1 MNQRGLITASFAHAD
16 SLAALHQAAFADE
29 PWDAASFRDLLT
41 QPGMTGL
48 IDPRGGFLLLR
59 VVADE
64 AEIITIGAGPKRQ
77 GIGRDLLLAGLD
89 YGRRLGAAVVYLE
102 VAAGNQAARCFYDSF
117 GFTQAGLR
125 RRYYDNGED
134 ALVLKLSLSG

>member
-1 MNQRGLITASFAHAD
+1 MSLAEVITASAAHAPL
-16 SLAALHQAAFADE
+16 LAALHKAAFADE
-29 PWDAASFRDLLT
+29 PWDGPSFTALLA
-41 QPGMTGL
+41 QPGMHGL

-77 GIGRDLLLAGLD
+77 GVGRALLQAGLD
-89 YGRRLGAAVVYLE
+89 YARNRGVAAVFLE
-102 VAAGNQAARCFYDSF
+102 VAAGNLAGRSFYDSF
-117 GFTQAGLR
+117 GFAQAGMR
-125 RRYYDNGED
+125 RKYYANGED